1 MMQMLSILALALSSL
16 SALLIVWNLFMFR
29 RIPDRKERYSPS
41 ISVLIP
47 ARDEAA
53 NIAAVVDSILA
64 NEGVHFEVLVMDDR
78 SSDSTAAIV
87 RAIAQQDPRVKLL
100 EAPELAIGWV
110 GKTHC
115 CHQLSRHARFSL
127 LLFID
132 ADVRLRKDALKRIS
146 AYMKHANIGLL
157 SGFPK
162 QKTSSFAERLVIP
175 IIHFLL
181 LGYLPVW
188 AMRKCKWAA
197 FSAGCGQFMV
207 AERKVYQAVGGHAV
221 IARTMHDG
229 LMLPHAFRRKN
240 YSTDIFDA
248 GDIAECRMYDSMRTV
263 WFGFKKNATEGMA
276 KPLALP
282 IWTVLLAGGHLF
294 PFVALGWVLCT
305 QGLSNEIVICL
316 AGACL
321 LSIMQRAL
329 LAIRFGQS
337 WLSVLMHPF
346 GILFVLLIQWSAL
359 ISKLL
364 GIPSGWRGRSYAAGA

>member
-1 MMQMLSILALALSSL
+1 MMQMLSILALALSVQ
-16 SALLIVWNLFMFR
+16 SALLLVWNLFLFR
-29 RIPDRKERYSPS
+29 RIPSSNERYSPS

-53 NIAAVVDSILA
+53 NIAAVVNSILA

-78 SSDSTAAIV
+78 SSDKTAAIV
-87 RAIAQQDPRVKLL
+87 REIAQQDARVKLL
-100 EAPELAIGWV
+100 EAPELTTGWV

-115 CHQLSRHARFSL
+115 CHQLSRHARFPL

-162 QKTSSFAERLVIP
+162 QKTVSFAERLVIP

-181 LGYLPVW
+181 LGYLPIW
-188 AMRKCKWAA
+188 AMRKFNWAA
-197 FSAGCGQFMV
+197 FSAGCGQFIV
-207 AERKVYQAVGGHAV
+207 VDRKAYQSVGGHAV
-221 IARTMHDG
+221 IAKTMHDG
-229 LMLPHAFRRKN
+229 LMLPHAFRRKD

-248 GDIAECRMYDSMRTV
+248 GDIAECRMYDSIRTV

-282 IWTVLLAGGHLF
+282 VWTVLLAGGHLF
-294 PFVALGWVLCT
+294 AFIVLGWVLCT
-305 QGLSNEIVICL
+305 QASSNEIVIGL
-316 AGACL
+316 AGACVV
-321 LSIMQRAL
+321 SIAQRAL

-337 WLSVLMHPF
+337 WLSVILHPL
-346 GILFVLLIQWSAL
+346 GILLVLLIQWSAL
-359 ISKLL
+359 VSKLL
-364 GIPSGWRGRSYAAGA
+364 GFPSGWRGRSYPAGA